1 MNKKEIGKQLKYFR
15 QKAGLTQAEL
25 AEKININEK
34 QISKIES
41 GKHFPTFDNFIKIL
55 DVLNIKLK
63 DLDTSEKKLCSKS
76 REKLFRIIN
85 QSSDKDIEF
94 YTSVIENINKNLKI
108 YIK

>member
-34 QISKIES
+34 HISKIES
-41 GKHFPTFDNFIKIL
+41 GIHFPTFDNFIKIL

-94 YTSVIENINKNLKI
+94 YTSVIENLNKNLQK
-108 YIK
+108 YRK